1 MDAAASDPDDL
12 ALTLAASER
21 GDVDLSL
28 PGFEDDEDGLPT
40 FDDVTFDDVTFDD
53 VTFDDD
59 GHRDGAD
66 DGDDAPRPPS

>member
-28 PGFEDDEDGLPT
+28 PGFEDDEDGLPS
-40 FDDVTFDDVTFDD
+40 FDDVTFDDV
-53 VTFDDD
+53 

-66 DGDDAPRPPS
+66 EGDDGPRPPS